1 MLWQRTPADM
11 SGYLN
16 MPEKTR
22 EVLTADGWYISGDVF
37 RRDADGAYF
46 FVGRTD
52 DMFVC
57 GGENVF
63 PGEVEHL
70 LERHPDIAAGVR
82 RAGAR
87 RDQGREAG
95 CLRRGESRQQADGGR
110 HQALRA
116 RRTAPR
122 TSIRA
127 GYVSSMR
134 CRSPG
139 PNKVDRKA
147 LKQKAAALWQATA

>member
-1 MLWQRTPADM
+1 M

-16 MPEKTR
+16 MPAKTR

-70 LERHPDIAAGVR
+70 LERHPDIVQACVVPVPDEIKGEKPFAFVVL
-82 RAGAR
+82 RAGSKLTEHDIKRYALEHGPAYQHPR
-87 RDQGREAG
+87 RICFVD
-95 CLRRGESRQQADGGR
+95 
-110 HQALRA
+110 ALPLA
-116 RRTAPR
+116 
-122 TSIRA
+122 
-127 GYVSSMR
+127 
-134 CRSPG
+134 G
-139 PNKVDRKA
+139 PNKVDRKG
-147 LKQKAAALWQATA
+147 LKQKAAALWQVTA